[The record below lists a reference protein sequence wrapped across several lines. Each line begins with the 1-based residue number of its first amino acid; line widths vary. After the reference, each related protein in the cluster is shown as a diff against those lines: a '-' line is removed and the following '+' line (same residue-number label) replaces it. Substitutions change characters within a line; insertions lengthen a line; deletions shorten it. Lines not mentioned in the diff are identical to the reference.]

1 MTIRAAD
8 LLVQCMLAH
17 NVRRVYCVPGESYL
31 SVLDSLR
38 DQPAIEIVTCRHEG
52 GAGFMALGHA
62 RLTGT
67 PGVLFVSRGPG
78 CMNAAIAIHSAQQD
92 ASPLVVF
99 IGQAE
104 RENLKRD
111 AFQGMNYERLFGDV
125 AKWVVEVNDA
135 SRLSDSVCTAF
146 HLAQSG
152 TPGPVI
158 VSLPEDM
165 LEDQCEHQGI
175 HPRSIAGST
184 IDDASMQAALDAI
197 SAAERPLVIAGG
209 LLKSAEGNKALLG
222 FAEHFGLPVATS
234 VRHADVFPNE
244 HPLFAGHLTYGLPT
258 ELKDAV
264 DATDLIIAVGTRL
277 GDVTSQA
284 FRFPAAPKATQ
295 KLIHIWPDENT
306 VSRYRQTDVAIAA
319 QPVAVL
325 KKLITAAAA
334 TPSNSARASWEK
346 SVHETAIGLRRWT
359 QQADSDDGVVFG
371 NVVAIADDLVPDDAI
386 ICLDAGSFGGWV
398 QRQFRFGPTRKLIGP
413 SSGAMGYGIPSAIAC
428 SLEQPERPVLCFV
441 GDGGFL
447 MTGSELATA
456 KQFGATPLIIISDN
470 GCYGTIRMHQEKQF
484 PRRESATTLHNPD
497 FVAMAKSYGAQA
509 YRVDNTDEFA
519 PALQQALQSNVLSVI
534 VVRTALSHISPNATL
549 AQLQHGTEA

>member
-8 LLVQCMLAH
+8 LLVECLLAH
-17 NVRRVYCVPGESYL
+17 DVERVYCVPGESYL
-31 SVLDSLR
+31 SVLDSLH
-38 DQPAIEIVTCRHEG
+38 DQPSINVITCRHEG
-52 GAGFMALGHA
+52 GAGFMALGQA
-62 RLTGT
+62 RLGGR

-104 RENLKRD
+104 RENLRRE
-111 AFQGMNYERLFGDV
+111 AFQGMNYERLFADV

-135 SRLSDSVCTAF
+135 AHLSDTVCTAF
-146 HLAQSG
+146 YLAQSG

-158 VSLPEDM
+158 ISLPEDM
-165 LEDQCEHQGI
+165 LEDRCERDGI
-175 HPRSIAGST
+175 HPRSLAAST
-184 IDDASMQAALDAI
+184 IDDSDMRAVLDAI

-209 LLKSAEGNKALLG
+209 LLKNPEGKKALMG

-234 VRHADVFPNE
+234 VRHADLFPNE
-244 HPLFAGHLTYGLPT
+244 HPLFAGHLTYGLPPA
-258 ELKDAV
+258 LRDAV
-264 DATDLIIAVGTRL
+264 VDTDLIIAAGTRL

-284 FRFPAAPKATQ
+284 FHFPAAPKARQ

-325 KKLITAAAA
+325 KKLAAGAPKAAARLPWA
-334 TPSNSARASWEK
+334 EAL
-346 SVHETAIGLRRWT
+346 HETAIALRRWT
-359 QQADSDDGVVFG
+359 PLADADDGVVFG
-371 NVVAIADDLVPDDAI
+371 NIVAIADDLVPDDAI
-386 ICLDAGSFGGWV
+386 VCLDAGNFGGWV
-398 QRQFRFGPTRKLIGP
+398 QRQFRFGPSRPLIGP

-428 SLEQPERPVLCFV
+428 SLEQPHRKVLCFV

-456 KQFGATPLIIISDN
+456 KQFGATPLIIVSDN

-484 PRRESATTLHNPD
+484 PRRESATALHNPD
-497 FVAMAKSYGAQA
+497 FVAMAKSYGANA
-509 YRVDNTDEFA
+509 YRVERTDEFA
-519 PALQQALQSNVLSVI
+519 PALRQALRSKALSVI
-534 VVRTALSHISPNATL
+534 VVRTSLSHISPNSTIAEL
-549 AQLQHGTEA
+549 RNAVESEA